1 MACGSQ
7 ETSIMNAEDP
17 RSPEGAPH
25 GEAVPSGTEALREKP
40 VYAYCLFCR
49 TNRCDAIARQLQLRG
64 VDKAFSP
71 KRLSRQHKQGKNE
84 DRPYDL
90 LPGYV
95 FVYLRQQPESFAF
108 LSGIDGIIRRL
119 GREQGTAGLD
129 REDYDFAMRLYRKDG
144 LLGTVSVIK
153 EGSRVRIDD
162 PLFAGY
168 RGEVA
173 KLDHRKKRA
182 LIRFRF
188 DQREWSVWFACD
200 IVYIDELDELNETP
214 ALIRAGRKNG
224 NV

>member
-1 MACGSQ
+1 
-7 ETSIMNAEDP
+7 MNAEDP

-25 GEAVPSGTEALREKP
+25 GEAVPSGAEALREKP
-40 VYAYCLFCR
+40 VYAYCLFCQ

-71 KRLSRQHKQGKNE
+71 KRLSRRRKQGENE

-153 EGSRVRIDD
+153 EGARVRIDD

-188 DQREWSVWFACD
+188 DQREWSVWVACD

-214 ALIRAGRKNG
+214 ALTRAGRKNG